1 MDEEQTRAFSDRQRA
16 WHQATEAIIDAIP
29 STYDLLSSR
38 MLTIQHEFNA
48 IIAKRLAAPLSSHLE
63 TLPRETDAQRHEIV
77 RWVNEEVQNFG
88 LAICCPVTKQA
99 SILHVI
105 PVRPRNPRG
114 GFDIRL
120 KGSGKTTESRANLS
134 DLLPLELM
142 EAPPRREALAEWY
155 GRRVRRQD
163 ESRSL

>member
-1 MDEEQTRAFSDRQRA
+1 MDEEQTQAFSERRRA
-16 WHQATEAIIDAIP
+16 WHQATEAMLDALP
-29 STYDLLSSR
+29 SNYDLLSPG
-38 MLTIQHEFNA
+38 MLTLQHEFNA
-48 IIAKRLAAPLSSHLE
+48 IIANRLASPLASHLK

-77 RWVNEEVQNFG
+77 RWVNEEVHKFG

-105 PVRPRNPRG
+105 PVRPRNPHG

-134 DLLPLELM
+134 DLLPLGLM
-142 EAPPRREALAEWY
+142 EAPPRREALAE
-155 GRRVRRQD
+155 RHVRVRRQD
-163 ESRSL
+163 DDSRSL